1 MFFDGR
7 RERDPRRDT
16 PNQTETKAEAA
27 GQLITA
33 QFICATS
40 PTRPVYCDRRVALAQ
55 RRREGEAEGA
65 EKGRM
70 LKLRRWSATG
80 ESNRTTI
87 SANKKRKLV

>member
-1 MFFDGR
+1 
-7 RERDPRRDT
+7 
-16 PNQTETKAEAA
+16 
-27 GQLITA
+27 
-33 QFICATS
+33 
-40 PTRPVYCDRRVALAQ
+40 VALAQ

-87 SANKKRKLV
+87 SANKKRKLVQSPVSVTLLRRAH